1 MVLLSIVVLFTA
13 CTSQTGSSPR
23 LPGDAVHNK
32 DKDAQNN
39 TPSTSGNDSG
49 GGDNMH
55 VGQQPTPPPIV
66 VQGHEP
72 APVSTPQITPTSTIS
87 GTPPPTSATP
97 TNIPITGTGAAPY
110 GSPPPLTAEEIQL
123 TQKLFA
129 KINSDRAASGLYPF
143 QWNGTLSGGARL
155 HSWNMYHCGFSHT
168 CPDGTQQCDRIA
180 TEGFAGYTD
189 CGENIGYAGPF
200 PTAWEG
206 TAKIQQ
212 TMVNEPPT
220 GWHRIHLF
228 SKTLNHV
235 GVGVYVDPDGYIWFT
250 EDMVS

>member
-1 MVLLSIVVLFTA
+1 LGKSVWILVVLLSMVVLFTA

-23 LPGDAVHNK
+23 PL
-32 DKDAQNN
+32 N
-39 TPSTSGNDSG
+39 TPTHPNDTQNSIPDDNGN
-49 GGDNMH
+49 GDNVH
-55 VGQQPTPPPIV
+55 VTQQPTPSPIV
-66 VQGHEP
+66 IQGHEP
-72 APVSTPQITPTSTIS
+72 PATPAPTTQATP
-87 GTPPPTSATP
+87 GTPPPIIATP

-110 GSPPPLTAEEIQL
+110 GSPPPLTTEEIEL
-123 TQKLFA
+123 TQKLFV
-129 KINSDRAASGLYPF
+129 KINNDRATSGLYPF
-143 QWNGTLSGGARL
+143 QWNEMLSGGARL

-168 CPDGTQQCDRIA
+168 CPDGKQQCDRISA
-180 TEGFAGYTD
+180 EGFAGYTD

-212 TMVNEPPT
+212 TMVDEPPT

-228 SKTLNHV
+228 SKTLNRV